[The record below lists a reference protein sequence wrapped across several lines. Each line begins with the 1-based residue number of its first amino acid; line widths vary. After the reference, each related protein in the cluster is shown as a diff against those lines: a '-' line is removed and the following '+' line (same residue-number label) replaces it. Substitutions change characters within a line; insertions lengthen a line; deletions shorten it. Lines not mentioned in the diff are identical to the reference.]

1 MTLVYDFF
9 NTNRILVY
17 FVYPLIF
24 FLMGFGILLKNRTH
38 SRFLLADSLHFLAY
52 FGITH
57 GIADWGYFFI
67 PFQKAYLSV
76 DVIYVLQSVQNIVIA
91 ISFYFLFYF
100 GMNLLVKT
108 LHWDKWLLLIPFMMF
123 LCWFISFIF
132 LKSFLVHE
140 QNEEWW
146 FAISDSW
153 VRYLIAFPGG
163 MISCYALF
171 VQNKQFKSFGVY
183 SMIRTLHL
191 ASISVAIY
199 AITSG
204 LIVSKA
210 PILPQYLFDS
220 EFFFSAVGLPI
231 EVFRGITGFFM
242 AFFILKILKVFDIEY
257 RIYFYQAEKEKAV
270 EEERNRIARDL
281 HDGMIQSIYAAGLYI
296 ESIRHQASSTKD
308 SGMNAIGLKLEE
320 VIKRLNELVKE
331 IRGYIKELKIPTN
344 KQPHLEEEI
353 RKMIMELSVESQL
366 HIKFHYDL
374 EEELPLAKSVQIFYI
389 VKEALSNIFRHSQA
403 NNAFVSF
410 TSSKNKIMI
419 IIEDDGIGINSNT
432 RKEEAGKGHEA
443 DVLKQGITNMKARA
457 YSIGGQIT
465 IESQESCGTKIQM
478 SFNKEAGGKK

>member
-1 MTLVYDFF
+1 MSFVYDFF
-9 NTNRILVY
+9 DTNRILVY

-38 SRFLLADSLHFLAY
+38 SRFLLADSLRYLAY

-76 DVIYVLQSVQNIVIA
+76 NVIYVLQSIQNILIA

-108 LHWDKWLLLIPFMMF
+108 LHWDRWLLLIPFMMF

-132 LKSFLVHE
+132 LKPFLVHE
-140 QNEEWW
+140 HNEVWW

-183 SMIRTLHL
+183 PMIRTLHL

-204 LIVSKA
+204 LIVSNA
-210 PILPQYLFDS
+210 PKLFNS
-220 EFFFSAVGLPI
+220 EFFFAAVGLPI

-296 ESIRHQASSTKD
+296 EGIRHQASSTKD

-320 VIKRLNELVKE
+320 VIKRLNDLVRE

-353 RKMIMELSVESQL
+353 RKLIMELSVESQL

-374 EEELPLAKSVQIFYI
+374 EEELPLAKSVHIFYI
-389 VKEALSNIFRHSQA
+389 VKEALSNILRHSQA

-410 TSSKNKIMI
+410 TSNKNKIVI
-419 IIEDDGIGINSNT
+419 TIEDDGIGINSDT
-432 RKEEAGKGHEA
+432 KTAAGKGHGT
-443 DVLKQGITNMKARA
+443 DVVKQGITNMKARA

-465 IESQESCGTKIQM
+465 IESQESCGTKIQL
-478 SFNKEAGGKK
+478 SFNKEAGGKNEVNR

>member
-1 MTLVYDFF
+1 MSFVYDFF
-9 NTNRILVY
+9 DTNQILVY

-38 SRFLLADSLHFLAY
+38 SRFQLADSLRYLAY

-67 PFQKAYLSV
+67 PFQRSYLSADAV
-76 DVIYVLQSVQNIVIA
+76 YVLQSIQNILLA

-108 LHWDKWLLLIPFMMF
+108 LHWDRWLLWIPFFMF
-123 LCWFISFIF
+123 LLWFFSFIF
-132 LKSFLVHE
+132 LKSLLVHE

-146 FAISDSW
+146 FAVSDSW

-163 MISCYALF
+163 VVSCYGLF
-171 VQNKQFKSFGVY
+171 LQNKQFKSFGVY
-183 SMIRTLHL
+183 PMIRTLYL

-199 AITSG
+199 SITCG
-204 LIVSKA
+204 LIVSNA
-210 PILPQYLFDS
+210 PSLFNS
-220 EFFFSAVGLPI
+220 QIFFSAVGLPI

-296 ESIRHQASSTKD
+296 EGIRHQASSTKN
-308 SGMNAIGLKLEE
+308 SEMNAIGLKLEE
-320 VIKRLNELVKE
+320 VIDRLNALVRE

-344 KQPHLEEEI
+344 KQPRLEEEI
-353 RKMIMELSVESQL
+353 RKLMKELSVESQL
-366 HIKFHYDL
+366 DFNLQYDL
-374 EEELPLAKSVQIFYI
+374 DEELPLEKSVQIFYI
-389 VKEALSNIFRHSQA
+389 VKEALSNILRHSQA
-403 NNAFVSF
+403 DKAFV
-410 TSSKNKIMI
+410 TITRNKNKIVI
-419 IIEDDGIGINSNT
+419 LIEDDGIGINSDIQKT
-432 RKEEAGKGHEA
+432 VEGKILEA
-443 DVLKQGITNMKARA
+443 DVIKQGITNMKVRA
-457 YSIGGQIT
+457 QSIGGQIS
-465 IESQESCGTKIQM
+465 IESQKGYGTKIHM